1 MTLPRRRSGLCS
13 SFSLSSS
20 SSLLHPLPPLAP
32 SALQCPPSPP
42 SPSRTPRLWDTLAEC
57 LGELALTGLGGTSG
71 FAHLGEGQERQ
82 SELRVPSLA
91 VSCRER

>member
-1 MTLPRRRSGLCS
+1 MGFAPLSPPPPPLLCSIPFLPRL
-13 SFSLSSS
+13 
-20 SSLLHPLPPLAP
+20 PLPC
-32 SALQCPPSPP
+32 SAAPSPP

-71 FAHLGEGQERQ
+71 FAHLGEGQEGQ